1 MIESTF
7 GIKID
12 KSVREELT
20 CRNDVRRRLR
30 AFSCEKS
37 SISTDPNE
45 NFAVFLA
52 FLLFF
57 ER

>member
-1 MIESTF
+1 MIESIF

-12 KSVREELT
+12 KSIQEGVIYWD
-20 CRNDVRRRLR
+20 DVRRRLR

-45 NFAVFLA
+45 TF
-52 FLLFF
+52 
-57 ER
+57 